1 MNEEL
6 TKQEARFA
14 ERTLVD
20 LGIIEVSDDK
30 IRLTESAQKEIAYWA
45 ARCKK
50 ESLEDA
56 IYEGAILTIVR
67 RKGKIAMRELEIC
80 GAYLIALLQF
90 IIKDWR
96 QRQQMKGSRREK

>member
-1 MNEEL
+1 MGEGL
-6 TKQEARFA
+6 TRQEARFA

-20 LGIIEVSDDK
+20 LRILDVRDDK

-45 ARCKK
+45 ARGERKP
-50 ESLEDA
+50 LEDA

-67 RKGKIAMRELEIC
+67 RKGEIAMEELEIC
-80 GAYLIALLQF
+80 AVFLIALLQI

-96 QRQQMKGSRREK
+96 QRQQMESSQGEK